1 MTTGPSLGEMAE
13 PACLFVYGTLVE
25 PRCLDEVIGRRH
37 AGERLRARLRDFVR
51 IETDAYPYPYVAEA
65 PGRSVEGVV
74 VMDLSTRD
82 WQALD
87 RYEDLDQGMDRR
99 QIVEIEAFGCGPRP
113 YRLQAHV
120 YVAGPGL
127 GGSTASELNY
137 NT

>member
-1 MTTGPSLGEMAE
+1 M
-13 PACLFVYGTLVE
+13 
-25 PRCLDEVIGRRH
+25 
-37 AGERLRARLRDFVR
+37 R

-87 RYEDLDQGMDRR
+87 RYEDLDQGMYRR

-127 GGSTASELNY
+127 DGSTASELNY